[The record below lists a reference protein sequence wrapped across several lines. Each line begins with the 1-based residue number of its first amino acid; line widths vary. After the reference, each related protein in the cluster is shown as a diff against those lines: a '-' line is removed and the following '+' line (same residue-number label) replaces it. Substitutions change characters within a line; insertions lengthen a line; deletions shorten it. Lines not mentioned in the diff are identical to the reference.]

1 MLDAHPELSI
11 PPETHFLPELIARF
25 EAGSV
30 PGPAELVAAV
40 QTHAGWRDFGLAE
53 DELMAIFEA
62 TDTAADAI
70 RAFYAAYAA
79 RHRKTRWGD
88 KTPVYIESMAAIGAV
103 LSEARFV
110 HLIRDGRDVA
120 VSRGARAVKRGREA
134 TPAAEEAKTW
144 KRRIEEARVQGGD
157 VDHYFE
163 LRYEDLIAG
172 PEVVLRKVCEFLE
185 LEFDP
190 AMLDYHERASERLA
204 ELSDL
209 PGKGGK
215 VRPGSER
222 IAAHALTSEPPR
234 ADRVERWRTELS
246 SDNIAD
252 YERVAGD
259 LLSDLGYPLAGRG

>member
-1 MLDAHPELSI
+1 MLDAHPKLSI
-11 PPETHFLPELIARF
+11 PPETHFLPELIARY

-30 PGPAELVAAV
+30 PGPDELVAAV
-40 QTHAGWRDFGLAE
+40 QSHAGWRDFGLAE
-53 DELMAIFEA
+53 DELEAIFEA
-62 TDTAADAI
+62 TDGAADAI
-70 RAFYAAYAA
+70 RAFYAAYAS
-79 RHRKTRWGD
+79 RHRKPRWGD
-88 KTPVYIESMAAIGAV
+88 KTPVYIESMAEIGSV
-103 LSEARFV
+103 LGEAHFI

-134 TPAAEEAKTW
+134 TPAAREAETW
-144 KRRIEEARVQGGD
+144 KRRIEGARAQGSG
-157 VDHYFE
+157 VDHYLE
-163 LRYEDLIAG
+163 LRYEDLIAD
-172 PEVVLRKVCEFLE
+172 PEDALRKVCEFVE

-234 ADRVERWRTELS
+234 ADRVERWRAELS
-246 SDNIAD
+246 EESIAD

-259 LLSDLGYPLAGRG
+259 LLSDLGYPLAGE